1 MEIFE
6 FIYYIANILNL
17 RLLKIYN
24 GMYILNSM
32 RNFLAWYYFRKRDFW
47 KMTEIIKSIEYIF
60 Y

>member
-1 MEIFE
+1 M
-6 FIYYIANILNL
+6 YILCNVMV
-17 RLLKIYN
+17 
-24 GMYILNSM
+24 MYILNSM